1 MPDSY
6 YTEKLLGVQ
15 EASIKKVNDM
25 KEDYEIFI
33 EQPRKQCVCPACG
46 NVTDKVHDYRT
57 QRIKELSAFEKPV
70 VLVWRKRRY
79 ACSRGTPTECGIS
92 VDSVIVSFLCSQAKA
107 APKHRKS
114 VTKRSG
120 VALFLCSS
128 MVPCDSVRF
137 FPPTI
142 DIEPIIIKRTVLQ
155 LYLNAVAEAER
166 INYHLI
172 RAAPHYL

>member
-6 YTEKLLGVQ
+6 YTEKLLGLQ

-25 KEDYEIFI
+25 KENHEIFI

-46 NVTDKVHDYRT
+46 KVKDKVHDYRT

-70 VLVWRKRRY
+70 VLVLRKRPVRL
-79 ACSRGTPTECGIS
+79 CSCGTPTACGIS
-92 VDSVIVSFLCSQAKA
+92 VDSAIVSFLCSQAKA

-114 VTKRSG
+114 ATPLRFVT
-120 VALFLCSS
+120 LFLCSS

-137 FPPTI
+137 FTP
-142 DIEPIIIKRTVLQ
+142 Q
-155 LYLNAVAEAER
+155 LLT
-166 INYHLI
+166 
-172 RAAPHYL
+172 

>member
-15 EASIKKVNDM
+15 EVSIKKVNDM
-25 KEDYEIFI
+25 KENYEIFI

-46 NVTDKVHDYRT
+46 NVTAKVHDYRT

-70 VLVWRKRRY
+70 VLVLRKRRY

-92 VDSVIVSFLCSQAKA
+92 VDSVIVSSSCSQAKA

-114 VTKRSG
+114 ATPLRFVT
-120 VALFLCSS
+120 LFLCSS

-137 FPPTI
+137 FTPTI
-142 DIEPIIIKRTVLQ
+142 DIEPKKLK
-155 LYLNAVAEAER
+155 LSF
-166 INYHLI
+166 
-172 RAAPHYL
+172 

>member
-15 EASIKKVNDM
+15 EVSIKKVNDM

-46 NVTDKVHDYRT
+46 KVTDKVHDYRT

-70 VLVWRKRRY
+70 VLVLRKRRY

-92 VDSVIVSFLCSQAKA
+92 VDSVIVSSSCSQAKA

-114 VTKRSG
+114 ATPLRFVT
-120 VALFLCSS
+120 LFLCSS

-137 FPPTI
+137 FTPTI
-142 DIEPIIIKRTVLQ
+142 DIEPKKLK
-155 LYLNAVAEAER
+155 LSF
-166 INYHLI
+166 
-172 RAAPHYL
+172 

>member
-15 EASIKKVNDM
+15 EVSIKKVNDM
-25 KEDYEIFI
+25 KENYEIFI

-46 NVTDKVHDYRT
+46 KVTDKVHDYRT

-70 VLVWRKRRY
+70 VLVLRKRRY

-114 VTKRSG
+114 ATPLRFVT
-120 VALFLCSS
+120 LFLCSS

-137 FPPTI
+137 FHP
-142 DIEPIIIKRTVLQ
+142 
-155 LYLNAVAEAER
+155 
-166 INYHLI
+166 NY
-172 RAAPHYL
+172 

>member
-46 NVTDKVHDYRT
+46 NVTAKVHDYRT

-70 VLVWRKRRY
+70 VLVLRKRRY
-79 ACSRGTPTECGIS
+79 ACSCGTPTECGIS
-92 VDSVIVSFLCSQAKA
+92 VDSVIVSSSCSQAKA

-114 VTKRSG
+114 ATPLRFVT
-120 VALFLCSS
+120 LFLCSS

-137 FPPTI
+137 FTPTI
-142 DIEPIIIKRTVLQ
+142 DIEPKKLK
-155 LYLNAVAEAER
+155 LSF
-166 INYHLI
+166 
-172 RAAPHYL
+172 

>member
-15 EASIKKVNDM
+15 EVSIKKVNDM

-46 NVTDKVHDYRT
+46 NVTAKVHDYRT

-70 VLVWRKRRY
+70 VLVLRKRRY
-79 ACSRGTPTECGIS
+79 ACSCGTPTECGIS
-92 VDSVIVSFLCSQAKA
+92 VDSVIVSSSCSQAKA

-114 VTKRSG
+114 ATPLRFVT
-120 VALFLCSS
+120 LFLCSS

-137 FPPTI
+137 FTPTI
-142 DIEPIIIKRTVLQ
+142 DIEPKKLK
-155 LYLNAVAEAER
+155 LSF
-166 INYHLI
+166 
-172 RAAPHYL
+172 